1 MTQNKQVALY
11 EVTFRDEIEADS
23 EEEAYDDFL
32 KYLAECVHH
41 QDVTAFQFRRHF
53 PDKLRDKLSNRSLK

>member
-1 MTQNKQVALY
+1 MALY

-41 QDVTAFQFRRHF
+41 QDVTAFQFF
-53 PDKLRDKLSNRSLK
+53 NLRKEKSNDNGI